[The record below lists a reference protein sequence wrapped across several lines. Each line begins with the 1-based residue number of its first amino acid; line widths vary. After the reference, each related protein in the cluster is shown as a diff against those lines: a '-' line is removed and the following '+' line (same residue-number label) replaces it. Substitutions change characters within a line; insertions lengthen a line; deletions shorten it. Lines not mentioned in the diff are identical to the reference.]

1 MKKMFFTC
9 LALCCLISPT
19 WAANNS
25 VPSVVVSIKPL
36 HSLVAGVMQGVG
48 EPTLL
53 VKGGGSPHGYVMR
66 PSEAKAIAKAQ
77 LVVWVGH
84 DLESFLDKPLA
95 TLGKNAVQLEL
106 AEQLKGHLLTKRQGG
121 SWSKGPHSHGHHEAE
136 HHEAEHHEAEHHE
149 AEHHEAEHHEAEHH
163 EAEHHEAEHHEAE
176 HQSPDLHLWL
186 NPVLA
191 QKVVNLTRDALS
203 EMDPEHQSQYQA
215 NAEKMLKKLDQLH
228 QKLTE
233 KLAPVK
239 DTPYIVFH
247 AAYQYFE
254 EAYGLN
260 AVGSITIDPSRK
272 PGAKKVKEIRHKI
285 KHLGAKCVFS
295 EPQFES
301 RLVATVI
308 EGTGAKTGS
317 LDPIGSNLTAGPDT
331 YFQLMT
337 NLADDLYEGLK

>member
-1 MKKMFFTC
+1 
-9 LALCCLISPT
+9 
-19 WAANNS
+19 
-25 VPSVVVSIKPL
+25 
-36 HSLVAGVMQGVG
+36 
-48 EPTLL
+48 
-53 VKGGGSPHGYVMR
+53 
-66 PSEAKAIAKAQ
+66 
-77 LVVWVGH
+77 
-84 DLESFLDKPLA
+84 
-95 TLGKNAVQLEL
+95 
-106 AEQLKGHLLTKRQGG
+106 
-121 SWSKGPHSHGHHEAE
+121 
-136 HHEAEHHEAEHHE
+136 
-149 AEHHEAEHHEAEHH
+149 
-163 EAEHHEAEHHEAE
+163 
-176 HQSPDLHLWL
+176 
-186 NPVLA
+186 
-191 QKVVNLTRDALS
+191 
-203 EMDPEHQSQYQA
+203 MDPEHQSQYQA